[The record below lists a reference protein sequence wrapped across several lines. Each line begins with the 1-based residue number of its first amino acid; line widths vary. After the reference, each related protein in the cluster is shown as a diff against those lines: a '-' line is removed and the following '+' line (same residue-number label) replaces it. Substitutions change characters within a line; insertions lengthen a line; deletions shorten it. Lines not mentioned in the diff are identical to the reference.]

1 MNRIKRGSANE
12 FEGLIEVEAAFCII
26 YEALHVA
33 QSCVAFVA
41 VVNIF
46 LDTQLFQ
53 QQDAADAEQV
63 FLAQAVLPIAAVEG
77 VRYRAIIFGILKNI
91 CV

>member
-41 VVNIF
+41 VVNI
-46 LDTQLFQ
+46 LFDAQ
-53 QQDAADAEQV
+53 FFQEQDAADAEQIL
-63 FLAQAVLPIAAVEG
+63 LAQAIFPIAAVEG
-77 VRYRAIIFGILKNI
+77 EMRPTFTRHTAA
-91 CV
+91 